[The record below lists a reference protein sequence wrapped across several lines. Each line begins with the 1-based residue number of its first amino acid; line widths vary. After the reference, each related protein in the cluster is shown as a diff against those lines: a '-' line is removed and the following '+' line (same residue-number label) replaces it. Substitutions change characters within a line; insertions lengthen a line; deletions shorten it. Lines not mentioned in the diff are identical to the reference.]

1 MRNPRKGTVDSDFT
15 AATGRVLKFLQVTS
29 NTDAANFT
37 VDTEITGGSTGA
49 KAYVDD
55 IDSDKVYYHQSE
67 ETGFKPFQEGEAI
80 SGGGNSANL
89 VAVGVDADSDAFT
102 RDDVLNTS
110 GEIAAN
116 HNGLAAGP
124 LTIASGITL
133 TISGSLSVV

>member
-1 MRNPRKGTVDSDFT
+1 M
-15 AATGRVLKFLQVTS
+15 TS

-49 KAYVDD
+49 KAYIDD
-55 IDSDKVYYHQSE
+55 IDSDKVYYHQAE
-67 ETGFKPFQEGEAI
+67 ETGFKPFQEGETI

-110 GEIAAN
+110 GEILYIENRA
-116 HNGLAAGP
+116 P
-124 LTIASGITL
+124 VVRASNQTEDIKIVVTL
-133 TISGSLSVV
+133 